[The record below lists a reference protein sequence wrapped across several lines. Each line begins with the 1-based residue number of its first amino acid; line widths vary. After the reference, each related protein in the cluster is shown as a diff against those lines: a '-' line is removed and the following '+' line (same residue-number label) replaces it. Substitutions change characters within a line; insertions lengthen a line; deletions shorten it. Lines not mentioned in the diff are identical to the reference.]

1 MSDDIHFTRR
11 QLPSRIARLGFG
23 LELPGDWIEHTLPK
37 EEDPDF
43 DDPLRMVGLAV
54 ITAPQAALIWAVA
67 ARPVYQNGT
76 LSDWAGYLLEHAG
89 LQPRT
94 HGEGRLGTLPA
105 LVGEAVLQGEM
116 GPMLVRYAFAEDGGR
131 LINATLTAPMLLAR
145 AVHEVWQRAL
155 ESFRLDDPQGST
167 VPLWPPA
174 TQPLIEPQGE
184 PEPEPEPAAAPVR
197 PGADDDTPPWL
208 RAAHALEQAG
218 HLKEAE
224 LAITS
229 ALDHIGASLAV
240 ADLYLQRSRRLQ
252 ASGDDAGAAQAA
264 EAARRWTDHYAASA
278 TGGGEGTALLREVR
292 ARGAW

>member
-23 LELPGDWIEHTLPK
+23 LELPGDWIEHTLPE

-184 PEPEPEPAAAPVR
+184 PEP
-197 PGADDDTPPWL
+197 
-208 RAAHALEQAG
+208 G

-278 TGGGEGTALLREVR
+278 TSGGEGTALLREVR